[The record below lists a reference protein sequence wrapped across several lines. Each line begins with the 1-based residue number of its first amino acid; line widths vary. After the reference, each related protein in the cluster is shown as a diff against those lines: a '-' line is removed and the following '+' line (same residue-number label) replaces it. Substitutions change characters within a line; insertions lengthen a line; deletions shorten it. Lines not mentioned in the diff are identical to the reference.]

1 MRIAILND
9 THCGVKNGSDVF
21 LNSAEE
27 FYSKVFF
34 PYLEENNI
42 YSIIHLGDYFEHR
55 KFINFKALNHNKK
68 VFLDVL
74 RDKGIHMNI
83 IPGNHDIYYKNTN
96 RLNSLTECLTEYDD
110 CVNVYHN
117 PTDLHLQNVDMT
129 VGLVPWIC
137 PDNEQACIEFIKNT
151 KSQILFGHFELD
163 GFKYMAN
170 TNIKSHGMDKSIFKR
185 FEAVYSGH
193 YHTKSSQENITYLG
207 TQFELSWSDAGDPKS
222 FHVFD
227 TETREIEA
235 VRNPHTLY
243 NKFIWD
249 DDPIK
254 LREDMVKGK
263 YIKII
268 VTSKKNLYEF
278 DKFLEKVYNFNPFEV
293 KVLETFQEYSGD
305 SIEDSK
311 VSTVD
316 TATLLNSYV
325 DATETDL
332 DNDKLKKMLQEL
344 YVEAQNYDSI

>member
-9 THCGVKNGSDVF
+9 THCGVKNGNDVF

-27 FYSKVFF
+27 FYNKVFF
-34 PYLEENNI
+34 PYLKENQI
-42 YSIIHLGDYFEHR
+42 DTILHLGDYFEHR
-55 KFINFKALNHNKK
+55 KFINFKALNQNKR

-74 RDKGIHMNI
+74 REKGIHMSI
-83 IPGNHDIYYKNTN
+83 IPGNHDVYYKNTN
-96 RLNSLTECLTEYDD
+96 ILNSLKECLYEYDD
-110 CVNVYHN
+110 CVSIYQD
-117 PTDLHLQNVDMT
+117 PIDLKYDNITIGM
-129 VGLVPWIC
+129 VPWIC
-137 PDNEQACIEFIKNT
+137 EENKEKCMDFLKNT
-151 KSQILFGHFELD
+151 SSQIIMGHFELD

-170 TNIKSHGMDKSIFKR
+170 TNIKSHGMDKSMFKR

-193 YHTKSSQENITYLG
+193 YHTKSTQDNITYLG
-207 TQFELSWSDAGDPKS
+207 TQFELTWSDAGDPKY

-227 TETREIEA
+227 TESREIEA
-235 VRNPHTLY
+235 VRNPYTLY

-278 DKFLEKVYNFNPFEV
+278 DKFLEKVYNFNPYEV
-293 KVLETFQEYSGD
+293 KVLETFEEYSGD